1 MDDKNLLNVNELSKV
16 DALFIQQIAKLNSIY
31 LKQLLF
37 LARIAIGISFV
48 AVLLLLVLILR

>member
-31 LKQLLF
+31 LKQLLL